1 MGAAS
6 AMNPVA
12 NASGQPELSER
23 KAAVLNDARRTI
35 AVTAPRRSRFSRLR
49 VVYPDHAPQPAYDV
63 TLARELLGR
72 TGEIP
77 HSKRGLVVVLTEYRH
92 ALHALAQQ
100 AYAARR
106 TTEGK
111 TTREIIRCLFSGAPG
126 AEGSGL
132 CMYSQLSG

>member
-6 AMNPVA
+6 AMNPAA
-12 NASGQPELSER
+12 NAGGQPELSER

-63 TLARELLGR
+63 ALARELLGR

-100 AYAARR
+100 LELRERYDRHQRVLAAGGRSV
-106 TTEGK
+106 GD
-111 TTREIIRCLFSGAPG
+111 GATPTDRQ
-126 AEGSGL
+126 AES
-132 CMYSQLSG
+132 